1 MKPAILRVR
10 SIVRFGRVPVPHTN
24 EATYAIDAEGR
35 RWIAKREEDMGTEA
49 LLAEAL
55 TWRLARAIGAPTP
68 DAAFCDDPAE
78 RAWLSR
84 LLPITKH
91 WSRASADVVENIEEA
106 GAIHALDAIV
116 FNEADM
122 AATCCSSTRRAA
134 GCA

>member
-1 MKPAILRVR
+1 MKSAILRVR

-84 LLPITKH
+84 LLPIAKH

-106 GAIHALDAIV
+106 GAIHALDRSSTRP
-116 FNEADM
+116 DM
-122 AATCCSSTRRAA
+122 AATCCSSTRQTA